1 MKKSILPLLALMI
14 GTSVCAQTK
23 SATKPAATT
32 AKPAP
37 AAAKK
42 MPASTPV
49 NKTIVLKNAL
59 DSLSYSIGV
68 LDGSFF
74 KTQGLSAVSAPAL
87 GQGFSDVMNG
97 KTILT
102 PEQADMF
109 VRAQLQINARKKV
122 QPTIDA
128 CNQFLAENAK
138 KPGVKKTAS
147 GLQYEVI
154 KMGTGEKPQDTSVV
168 KVHYEGFLLNGKK
181 FDSSKDRGEP
191 ATFPLNR
198 VIRGWTEGLQLM
210 PVGSIFKF
218 YIPYDLAYGEQG
230 SGEVI
235 PGGATLIFDVELL
248 GIEKQQ

>member
-1 MKKSILPLLALMI
+1 MKKCMLPLLALMI
-14 GTSVCAQTK
+14 GTVALAQTK
-23 SATKPAATT
+23 QVAKPAAKPSTT
-32 AKPAP
+32 V
-37 AAAKK
+37 KK
-42 MPASTPV
+42 MPAAV
-49 NKTIVLKNAL
+49 AANKPSVVLKNAL
-59 DSLSYSIGV
+59 DTLSYAIGV

-74 KTQGLSAVSAPAL
+74 KTQGLSAVNSSVL

-109 VRAQLQINARKKV
+109 VRAELQKSAKKKV
-122 QPTIDA
+122 QPTIDQ

-138 KPGVKKTAS
+138 KPGVKKTES

-154 KMGTGEKPQDTSVV
+154 KMGTGEKPKDTSVV

-210 PVGSIFKF
+210 PVGSVFKF

-248 GIEKQQ
+248 DIVKEQ

>member
-1 MKKSILPLLALMI
+1 MKKSILPLAALMI
-14 GTSVCAQTK
+14 GTVAFSQ
-23 SATKPAATT
+23 TKPAAKQVPVAKKPPVAAIA
-32 AKPAP
+32 AKPAG
-37 AAAKK
+37 
-42 MPASTPV
+42 
-49 NKTIVLKNAL
+49 VLKNAL

-74 KTQGLSAVSAPAL
+74 KTQGLSAVSSSAL
-87 GQGFSDVMNG
+87 GQGFGDVMKG
-97 KTILT
+97 KTLIS
-102 PEQADMF
+102 PEQADMI
-109 VRAQLQINARKKV
+109 VRTELQKSAKRKV
-122 QPTIDA
+122 QPTIDE
-128 CNQFLAENAK
+128 CNQFLADNAK
-138 KPGVKKTAS
+138 KPGVIKTAS

-154 KMGTGEKPQDTSVV
+154 KMGTGVKPQDTSVV

-230 SGEVI
+230 SGDVI

-248 GIEKQQ
+248 SIEKQQ